1 MNIEL
6 KQYQETAVDQL
17 TTTVKELLAKDGMKK
32 VCVFQAPTGSGKT
45 IMTAKFI
52 EDLIKELPD
61 EDMCFVWVTVGKGD
75 LHLQSKHS
83 LERIFG
89 GAPRV
94 SLVEQEF
101 QRSVRVKK
109 SR

>member
-17 TTTVKELLAKDGMKK
+17 TATVKELLTKDGMKK

-52 EDLIKELPD
+52 RDIATAFLRPSLINE
-61 EDMCFVWVTVGKGD
+61 
-75 LHLQSKHS
+75 
-83 LERIFG
+83 
-89 GAPRV
+89 
-94 SLVEQEF
+94 EF
-101 QRSVRVKK
+101 SP
-109 SR
+109 